1 MDIKKE
7 SQVSVSPED
16 LKLPAGDYILTD
28 VWTGKQY
35 PFSGEVTMDLP
46 LHGSMLLAV
55 SKVNGYQL
63 FDSNIRLEKIQ
74 STEKSL
80 LFATDYEAE
89 AELLMNQKPE
99 KIFFDGTPV
108 EFKYDSGIVTFHL
121 PGKGTLEFKF

>member
-1 MDIKKE
+1 M
-7 SQVSVSPED
+7 
-16 LKLPAGDYILTD
+16 A
-28 VWTGKQY
+28 
-35 PFSGEVTMDLP
+35 LP

-55 SKVNGYQL
+55 SKMEGLQL
-63 FDSNIRLEKIQ
+63 FDSNIRLEKI
-74 STEKSL
+74 SSSDNSV